1 MDNMEFSTEQWVE
14 AQLKKGST
22 ALDEGDKKQEVALFG
37 AALNELKLLF
47 LGM

>member
-14 AQLKKGST
+14 AQLKKDKQ
-22 ALDEGDKKQEVALFG
+22 LDEGDKKQEVALFG
-37 AALNELKLLF
+37 SALNELKLLF